1 MKKTVIVILLVSAFA
16 ALAAVSNL
24 LDVSARSRTQSPPG
38 SGNWA
43 ETAAPLQIDPART
56 AVIICDMWDQHWC
69 PTATA
74 RVAEMAP
81 AIDRFVRAAR
91 QKGMLIVHAPSDTMN
106 VYRDYP
112 GRKLALET
120 PVALDLP
127 DFMNKGNPRLSGE
140 PALPIDDSDGGCE
153 VSVPW
158 RRKGTRAWSRQIDA
172 IEIFPQ
178 DLISDSG
185 AEMWNVFAA
194 RGIDTV
200 MIVGVHTNM
209 CVVGRSFG
217 LRNWARAGKRALLV
231 RDLTDAMYNPARS
244 PRVDH
249 LAGTV
254 LVVEHIEK
262 YICPTVE
269 SSAVTGEA
277 AFAFRR

>member
-1 MKKTVIVILLVSAFA
+1 MKKTVIAVLVLLSLA
-16 ALAAVSNL
+16 ALASATGL
-24 LDVSARSRTQSPPG
+24 ITLSARSRTQSPAG
-38 SGNWA
+38 SGAWV
-43 ETAAPLQIDPART
+43 ETSVPFELDPART

-81 AIDRFVRAAR
+81 AIDRFVRVAR
-91 QKGMLIVHAPSDTMN
+91 QKGMLIVHAPSDTIN

-112 GRKLALET
+112 GRKLALST
-120 PVALDLP
+120 PTAPDLP
-127 DFMNKGNPRLSGE
+127 PFMKKGDPRLSGE

-158 RRKGTRAWSRQIDA
+158 YRKGARAWSRQIDA
-172 IEIFPQ
+172 IEIFPE

-194 RGIDTV
+194 RGIDNV

-217 LRNWARAGKRALLV
+217 LRNWTRTGKRTLLV

-249 LAGTV
+249 FAGTA

-262 YICPTVE
+262 YICPTIE

-277 AFAFRR
+277 AFAFKR